1 MSIQNEKIKIQMQ
14 QEKDRRD
21 DIDLITKTDKE
32 MRLASSHEQCAC
44 NSSSK
49 QNSKIIKTKL
59 DTVQEEKEEEEKEN
73 TRTHTPPEQI
83 EERKEVQSQ
92 LVIAEKGRHRAT
104 HNYTQHATCIFRQR
118 GQLTHF
124 QNKGCV

>member
-1 MSIQNEKIKIQMQ
+1 MQ

-73 TRTHTPPEQI
+73 THTHTRTHTP
-83 EERKEVQSQ
+83 QSR
-92 LVIAEKGRHRAT
+92 EKREKKCSRS
-104 HNYTQHATCIFRQR
+104 
-118 GQLTHF
+118 
-124 QNKGCV
+124 